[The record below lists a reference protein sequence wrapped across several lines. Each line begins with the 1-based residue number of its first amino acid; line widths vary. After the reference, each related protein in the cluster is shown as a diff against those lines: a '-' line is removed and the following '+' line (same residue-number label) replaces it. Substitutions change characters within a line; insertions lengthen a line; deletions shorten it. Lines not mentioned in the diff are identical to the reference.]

1 MNQADSPVYYYL
13 GVLADMVIVNI
24 LCLICT
30 IPIVTAGAAWAA
42 SYKVMQDL
50 IMGQEG
56 RVLNRFFAAF
66 RDNFRQA
73 SVVYICLCAALFG
86 LVCQSILVVTYF
98 SGTVV
103 MVLLG
108 ITLILGICLFIL
120 ASHARTLLVRYR
132 NSLREHWHNALLL
145 LITHPV
151 RSLLIVAAR
160 LMPILLWNYA
170 PDIFYRTMILW
181 FFVGISAGDYLES
194 LLMRNVLLS
203 LEDAAEHVC

>member
-1 MNQADSPVYYYL
+1 
-13 GVLADMVIVNI
+13 
-24 LCLICT
+24 
-30 IPIVTAGAAWAA
+30 
-42 SYKVMQDL
+42 
-50 IMGQEG
+50 
-56 RVLNRFFAAF
+56 
-66 RDNFRQA
+66 
-73 SVVYICLCAALFG
+73 
-86 LVCQSILVVTYF
+86 
-98 SGTVV
+98 